1 MGIRE
6 PWKVLEG
13 GSVEV
18 AQPGQGFGK
27 GALVAIVQKKGGRG
41 EMEAGRREEGGRGLL
56 LLLGCFYPI
65 Y

>member
-1 MGIRE
+1 M
-6 PWKVLEG
+6 
-13 GSVEV
+13 EV

-56 LLLGCFYPI
+56 LPLGCFYPI